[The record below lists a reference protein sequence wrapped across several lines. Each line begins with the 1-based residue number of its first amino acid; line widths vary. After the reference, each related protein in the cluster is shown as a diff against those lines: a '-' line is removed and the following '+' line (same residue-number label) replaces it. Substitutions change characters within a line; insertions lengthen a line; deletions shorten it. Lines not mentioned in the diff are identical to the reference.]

1 MTNVII
7 SECVL
12 PKDKFI

>member
-1 MTNVII
+1 MNNVII